1 MYSRCMGFFFFARV
15 FLWQFKTMTKW
26 GQCGRFLRVCISSPY
41 QFMEK
46 RRWTSKINST
56 LSSTWNT
63 THSYSS
69 FMCMYRMPFMLH
81 VKVIYIYIYALMKGH
96 ICLCTQEV
104 ITGNGALTIPW
115 KRAAKRVKITH
126 VISLLLLS
134 FSLMMY
140 FFLWLCI
147 FLHHS
152 SSYQNDSLLPL
163 LVRRREV
170 CHVVIQLEQS
180 HCLFGPA
187 RSH

>member
-1 MYSRCMGFFFFARV
+1 MRSVWSFFCVCASLLLIS
-15 FLWQFKTMTKW
+15 LWRS
-26 GQCGRFLRVCISSPY
+26 GDGRLR
-41 QFMEK
+41 
-46 RRWTSKINST
+46 ST
-56 LSSTWNT
+56 LLYLLLGIPL
-63 THSYSS
+63 THILLSCACIECRLC
-69 FMCMYRMPFMLH
+69 CMWRS
-81 VKVIYIYIYALMKGH
+81 YIYIHALMKGH

-134 FSLMMY
+134 FPLMMY